1 MKRFTIASLS
11 ILCLSLAT
19 TTAVKA
25 ENRVQHFMQLDT
37 MIISNTT
44 NTEVTPFELVNRA
57 YQGAYRMQGIPGF
70 SALLTD
76 YSSRKITAKDLVK
89 AAIEA
94 NQLPSETQNDRDFL
108 WAVDIQLS
116 GRQL

>member
-1 MKRFTIASLS
+1 MKRFTITSLS
-11 ILCLSLAT
+11 ILCLSLTA
-19 TTAVKA
+19 TTAVRA
-25 ENRVQHFMQLDT
+25 ENRVQHLMKLDT
-37 MIISNTT
+37 MISAKSMS
-44 NTEVTPFELVNRA
+44 TEVTPFELVNRA

-70 SALLTD
+70 SSILTD

-94 NQLPSETQNDRDFL
+94 NQLPAETQNDLDFL
-108 WAVDIQLS
+108 RTVDIQLS